1 MEKIKNS
8 KLLLKILSALIAIV
22 LWFAITYTED
32 PAISQTLTG
41 VNLEIKGENDLN
53 ANGFAIVNKD
63 ELPSLSV
70 VIRGSRS
77 NVISA
82 LGEIYASVD
91 VSSVKNTGENVI
103 SVSYSY
109 PSDRVV
115 LEKVRVRELTV
126 ETEAL
131 ISREIPVKI
140 EVTNRDK
147 NSDFIVKCESKIDAV
162 TVSGAENTVYNIA
175 YAKVRVDASKISKT
189 NTQECLYELY
199 TEKGELVSEESIV
212 NKSRRTV
219 TVESTVYEKTELAV
233 KVVLSE
239 ESREDYGI
247 LIKNIEKNT
256 VEAGISEGIEA
267 EYIEAVITPQNGKNT
282 YEAELI
288 VPDGVYV
295 KEEDMTISVTGEI
308 LPKELREITA
318 QVEAVNVPDGKTA
331 VISPKEKTVTLKSI
345 EDASNIKLKLSVDVG
360 KMTEAEKILPVQ
372 IETDSDI
379 DIIGTYSVLVRM
391 EQGE

>member
-91 VSSVKNTGENVI
+91 VSSIKNTGENVI

-109 PSDRVV
+109 PSDRIV

-140 EVTNRDK
+140 EVANRDK

-175 YAKVRVDASKISKT
+175 YAKARVDASKISKT

-267 EYIEAVITPQNGKNT
+267 EYIDAVITPQNGKNT

-360 KMTEAEKILPVQ
+360 KMTENEEILPVQ

>member
-109 PSDRVV
+109 PADRVV

-267 EYIEAVITPQNGKNT
+267 EYIEAVITPQKGKNT

>member
-91 VSSVKNTGENVI
+91 VSSIKNTGENVI

-109 PSDRVV
+109 PSDRIV

-140 EVTNRDK
+140 EVANRDK

-175 YAKVRVDASKISKT
+175 YAKARVDASKISKT

-267 EYIEAVITPQNGKNT
+267 EYIEAVITPQKDKNT

-360 KMTEAEKILPVQ
+360 KMTENEEILPVQ

>member
-267 EYIEAVITPQNGKNT
+267 EYIEAVITPQKGKNT

-318 QVEAVNVPDGKTA
+318 QVEAVNVPDGKT
-331 VISPKEKTVTLKSI
+331 VHISPKEKIVTLKSI
-345 EDASNIKLKLSVDVG
+345 EDVSNIKLKLSVDVG
-360 KMTEAEKILPVQ
+360 KMTENEEILPVQ

>member
-267 EYIEAVITPQNGKNT
+267 E
-282 YEAELI
+282 
-288 VPDGVYV
+288 
-295 KEEDMTISVTGEI
+295 
-308 LPKELREITA
+308 
-318 QVEAVNVPDGKTA
+318 
-331 VISPKEKTVTLKSI
+331 
-345 EDASNIKLKLSVDVG
+345 
-360 KMTEAEKILPVQ
+360 
-372 IETDSDI
+372 
-379 DIIGTYSVLVRM
+379 
-391 EQGE
+391 